1 MRAIW
6 LVLVMTAGAALAQQ
20 NPATTSGSNSLGP
33 SQQAPQAPASPTQP
47 ATAPQQP
54 AQPGTT
60 TTGPVQPMTT
70 TPGQQQ
76 PGQQQPPP
84 GAAGTQPLPG
94 GAVVVGG
101 YAPTLVQT
109 DGGGDTSTLSG
120 PGPNVSTGP
129 TVGAPEVGSDAGI
142 R

>member
-20 NPATTSGSNSLGP
+20 NPAATSGSASSSGVRQP
-33 SQQAPQAPASPTQP
+33 APQPVTPP
-47 ATAPQQP
+47 
-54 AQPGTT
+54 QPGTT
-60 TTGPVQPMTT
+60 AVQPMA
-70 TPGQQQ
+70 TPGGQQQ
-76 PGQQQPPP
+76 QPP

-94 GAVVVGG
+94 GAVIMGG
-101 YAPTLVQT
+101 YGPTLVQT

-129 TVGAPEVGSDAGI
+129 TVGSGPEVGAPEVGADAGI